1 MTMLKE
7 EWVSQREELESYL
20 EIVSGI
26 GIVLLDSVLNIQDC
40 NQGFTRMF
48 QLQRKP
54 FGLPVTN
61 FLILVDDDLK
71 YAEELKLSCNHQT
84 GVQGTVYCRAVKTKK
99 GCLLFCERIILTE
112 SRAIEQIG
120 AINNEL
126 INLQRESVKKNLLLE
141 KLKRELDERITE
153 LEATLARV
161 KQLEEKYRL
170 VVENAAEAIVI
181 AQDGL
186 LKYVNPMAVKILG
199 YSEKVLTS
207 MPFVELLHTEDR
219 EKVFEAHSRVMRG
232 EENQSIHEFRVV
244 ALDGTIR
251 WADSHAVIIPW
262 DGKPATLNFIIDITE
277 RKKAEDARHHYEKLQ
292 GVLEMA
298 GAICHE
304 MNQPMQIISGYSEML
319 LKNISENDPIHT
331 KLDMINKQII
341 RMGTI
346 TKKLMKIK
354 DYETQDYAGFCRIIN
369 INKSSGEDTE

>member
-71 YAEELKLSCNHQT
+71 YAEELKLSCSHQS
-84 GVQGTVYCRAVKTKK
+84 GVHGTVYCRAVKTKN
-99 GCLLFCERIILTE
+99 GCLLFCERIILTG

-141 KLKRELDERITE
+141 KLKRELNERITE

-262 DGKPATLNFIIDITE
+262 DGKPATLNFIIDITD
-277 RKKAEDARHHYEKLQ
+277 RKQAEDARHHYEKLQ

-331 KLDMINKQII
+331 KLDTINKQII

-346 TKKLMKIK
+346 TRKLMNIK
-354 DYETQDYAGFCRIIN
+354 KYETQDYAGFCRIIN
-369 INKSSGEDTE
+369 INGSSGEDIE